1 MDESAKGRLMTTE
14 LTFTQTESDWTP
26 PTEYPDLTNRSII
39 AVDLETRDPNIKKKG
54 PGWATKDGEVVGI
67 AVAADGF
74 QGYFPIAHEKGPNL
88 DPGMTLKWFAK
99 IMSSDADKICHNASY
114 DIGWCKAMGI
124 KVNGRIIDT
133 MIAGAIIDE
142 NRYSYSLNA
151 LSAEYLGEVKV
162 ETKLKQKA
170 EEWGLDAKQ
179 DLWRLPASFV
189 GEYAEQDAV
198 LTLKLWRKFETEIRT
213 QNLQSIFDMETR
225 LLPILIEMREHGIRV
240 DMEKADK
247 MKKAFVSEEKKKIKE
262 IKDLTG
268 IDVEIWAAASLAKAF
283 DALKIPY
290 DLTEKTKKPSFTS
303 NWLLNCTHPLAKLV
317 REAREMNKFH
327 STFID
332 SIFRYEH
339 KGRIHAEINQ
349 LRSDNGGTVSGRLS
363 MSNPN
368 LQQVPARNKEF
379 GKQIRSLFLPD
390 EGSQWG
396 SFDYSQQEPRLVV
409 HYASSVDSGF
419 EGSFELI
426 KAYENEDADFHQV
439 VADMAEIPRSQA
451 KTINLGLFYGMGAA
465 KLSRELGI
473 ETEAAKQ
480 LLAEYNRKVP
490 FVKQLAN
497 RCMAVAD
504 KKGCVVTIRGRHC
517 RFNMWEPKAWGVYQP
532 MTLQEATSKYEMY
545 QLKRYGT
552 YKALNR
558 LIQGSAADQTKQ
570 AIIDCYDN
578 GHRPLLQIHDELC
591 FNIKNDDDKNQIIN
605 KMEHCLDNVPMKVP
619 SKVDVAIGDNWGEA
633 T

>member
-1 MDESAKGRLMTTE
+1 MTTE
-14 LTFTQTESDWTP
+14 LTFTTTESDWIP
-26 PTEYPDLTNRSII
+26 PAEYPDLTDRSMI
-39 AVDLETRDPNIKKKG
+39 AIDLETRDPNIKIKG
-54 PGWATKDGEVVGI
+54 PGWATNDGEIVGI

-74 QGYFPIAHEKGPNL
+74 KGYFPIAHEAGGNL
-88 DPGMTLKWFAK
+88 DRAMTMKWYANL
-99 IMSSDADKICHNASY
+99 MASNADKICHNASY
-114 DIGWCKAMGI
+114 DIGWTQAAGI
-124 KVNGRIIDT
+124 KVNGKIIDT
-133 MIAGAIIDE
+133 MIAGAVIDE
-142 NRYSYSLNA
+142 NRRGYSLNA
-151 LSAEYLGEVKV
+151 LSKDYLGEIKSEVKLR
-162 ETKLKQKA
+162 EKA
-170 EEWGLDAKQ
+170 EEWGLDAKA
-179 DLWRLPASFV
+179 DLWRLPSSFV
-189 GEYAEQDAV
+189 GEYAEQDAE
-198 LTLKLWRKFETEIRT
+198 LTLKLWRKFETEIKLN
-213 QNLQSIFDMETR
+213 NLTSIFNLEIE
-225 LLPILIEMREHGIRV
+225 LLPILIEMRAHGIRM
-240 DMEKADK
+240 DMEKASKLKID
-247 MKKAFVSEEKKKIKE
+247 FVQEEKKKLNE
-262 IKDLTG
+262 IKKLSG
-268 IDVEIWAAASLAKAF
+268 HDVELWAAASVAKAF
-283 DALKIPY
+283 DALKVPY
-290 DLTEKTKKPSFTS
+290 DRTEKTQAPSFTS
-303 NWLLNCTHPLAKLV
+303 NWLVNCPHPLAKLI

-332 SIFRYEH
+332 SIFKFEH

-349 LRSDNGGTVSGRLS
+349 LKSDSGGTVSGRLS

-390 EGSQWG
+390 EGTKWG

-426 KAYENEDADFHQV
+426 KAYETEDADFHQV
-439 VADMAEIPRSQA
+439 VADMADIPRSQA

-473 ETEAAKQ
+473 DTDAAKA

-517 RFNMWEPKAWGVYQP
+517 NFNMWEPRSFGAYTA
-532 MTLQEATSKYEMY
+532 MTQQEAFSKYDMKD
-545 QLKRYGT
+545 LKRAGT

-570 AIIDCYDN
+570 AIIDCYNN

-591 FNIKNDDDKNQIIN
+591 FNIKGEADTLAIKD
-605 KMEHCLDNVPMKVP
+605 KMEHCLDGVPMKVP
-619 SKVDVAIGDNWGEA
+619 SKVDIAIGDNWGDA
-633 T
+633 V

>member
-1 MDESAKGRLMTTE
+1 MTTE
-14 LTFTQTESDWTP
+14 LTFTTTESDWIP
-26 PTEYPDLTNRSII
+26 PAEYPDLTDRSMI
-39 AVDLETRDPNIKKKG
+39 AIDLETRDPNIKIKG
-54 PGWATKDGEVVGI
+54 PGWATNDGEIVGI

-74 QGYFPIAHEKGPNL
+74 KGYFPIAHEAGGNL
-88 DPGMTLKWFAK
+88 DRAMTMKWYANL
-99 IMSSDADKICHNASY
+99 MASNADKICHNASY
-114 DIGWCKAMGI
+114 DIGWTQAAGI
-124 KVNGRIIDT
+124 KVNGKIIDT
-133 MIAGAIIDE
+133 MIAGAVIDE
-142 NRYSYSLNA
+142 NRRGYSLNA
-151 LSAEYLGEVKV
+151 LSKDYLGEIKSEVKLR
-162 ETKLKQKA
+162 EKA
-170 EEWGLDAKQ
+170 EEWGLDAKA
-179 DLWRLPASFV
+179 DLWRLPSSFV
-189 GEYAEQDAV
+189 GEYAEQDAE
-198 LTLKLWRKFETEIRT
+198 LTLKLWRKFETEIKLN
-213 QNLQSIFDMETR
+213 NLTSIFNLEIE
-225 LLPILIEMREHGIRV
+225 LLPILIEMRAHGIRM
-240 DMEKADK
+240 DMEKASKLKID
-247 MKKAFVSEEKKKIKE
+247 FVQEEKKKLNE
-262 IKDLTG
+262 IKKLSG
-268 IDVEIWAAASLAKAF
+268 HDVELWAAASVAKAF
-283 DALKIPY
+283 DALKVPY
-290 DLTEKTKKPSFTS
+290 DRTEKTQAPSFTS
-303 NWLLNCTHPLAKLV
+303 NWLVNCPHPLAKLI

-332 SIFRYEH
+332 SIFKFEH

-349 LRSDNGGTVSGRLS
+349 LKSDSGGTVSGRLS

-390 EGSQWG
+390 EGTKWG

-426 KAYENEDADFHQV
+426 KAYETEDADFHQV
-439 VADMAEIPRSQA
+439 VADMADIPRSQA

-473 ETEAAKQ
+473 DTDAAKA

-504 KKGCVVTIRGRHC
+504 KKGCVVTIKGRHC
-517 RFNMWEPKAWGVYQP
+517 NFNMWEPKAWGFFQA
-532 MTLQEATSKYEMY
+532 MTEQEAFSKYDMKD
-545 QLKRYGT
+545 LKRAGT

-570 AIIDCYDN
+570 AIIDCYNN

-591 FNIKNDDDKNQIIN
+591 FNIKGETDTLAIKD
-605 KMEHCLDNVPMKVP
+605 KMEHCLDGVPMKVP
-619 SKVDVAIGDNWGEA
+619 SKVDIAIGDNWGDA
-633 T
+633 V

>member
-1 MDESAKGRLMTTE
+1 MTTQ

-26 PTEYPDLTNRSII
+26 PTEYPDLTDRSII

-88 DPGMTLKWFAK
+88 DPGMTLKWFSK
-99 IMSSDADKICHNASY
+99 IMASDADKVCHNASY
-114 DIGWCKAMGI
+114 DIGWCRAMGI

-198 LTLKLWRKFETEIRT
+198 LTLKLWRKFQTEIRT
-213 QNLQSIFDMETR
+213 QNLQTIFDMETR
-225 LLPILIEMREHGIRV
+225 LLPILIEMRDHGIRV
-240 DMEKADK
+240 DMERAEK
-247 MKKAFVSEEKKKIKE
+247 MKKTFVNEEKKKVKE

-332 SIFRYEH
+332 SIFKFEH

-349 LRSDNGGTVSGRLS
+349 LRSDTGGTVSGRLS

-390 EGSQWG
+390 EGCKWG

-426 KAYENEDADFHQV
+426 KAYEDDDADFHQV

-504 KKGCVVTIRGRHC
+504 KKGCVVTIKGRHC
-517 RFNMWEPKAWGVYQP
+517 RFNMWEPRSWGVYQP
-532 MTLQEATSKYEMY
+532 MTLQEATSKYEMH
-545 QLKRYGT
+545 QLKRAGT

-591 FNIKNDDDKNQIIN
+591 FNVKTEEDKKQIVD
-605 KMEHCLDNVPMKVP
+605 KMEHCLDHVPMKVP
-619 SKVDVAIGDNWGEA
+619 SKVDIAIGDNWGEA

>member
-1 MDESAKGRLMTTE
+1 MTTE
-14 LTFTQTESDWTP
+14 LTFTTTESDWTP
-26 PTEYPDLTNRSII
+26 PTEYPDLTDRSMI
-39 AVDLETRDPNIKKKG
+39 AIDLETRDPNIKKTG
-54 PGWATKDGEVVGI
+54 PGWATKDGEIVGI

-74 QGYFPIAHEKGPNL
+74 KGYFPIAHERGSNL
-88 DPGMTLKWFAK
+88 DPVMTMKWYQNLMA
-99 IMSSDADKICHNASY
+99 SDADKICHNASY
-114 DIGWCKAMGI
+114 DIGWTRSAGI
-124 KVNGRIIDT
+124 KVNGKIIDT

-142 NRYSYSLNA
+142 NRRGYSLNA
-151 LSAEYLGEVKV
+151 LSKDYLGEIKSEVKLR
-162 ETKLKQKA
+162 EKA
-170 EEWGLDAKQ
+170 EEWGLDAKA
-179 DLWRLPASFV
+179 DLWKLPPSFV
-189 GEYAEQDAV
+189 GEYAEQDAE
-198 LTLKLWRKFETEIRT
+198 LTLKLWRRFETEIKT
-213 QNLQSIFDMETR
+213 QNLQSIFDMETE
-225 LLPILIEMREHGIRV
+225 LLPILIQMREHGIRMNM
-240 DMEKADK
+240 DKAEQ
-247 MKKAFVSEEKKKIKE
+247 MKKTFVHEEKKKLKE
-262 IKDLTG
+262 IKDLTNV
-268 IDVEIWAAASLAKAF
+268 DVELWAATSVAKAF
-283 DALKIPY
+283 DVMKVPY
-290 DLTEKTKKPSFTS
+290 DRTEKTKAPSFTT
-303 NWLLNCTHPLAKLV
+303 NWLHNCTHPLAKLV

-332 SIFRYEH
+332 SIFKFEH

-390 EGSQWG
+390 EGTRWG

-419 EGSFELI
+419 EGSYDLI
-426 KAYENEDADFHQV
+426 KAYNEEDADFHQV

-473 ETEAAKQ
+473 DTDAAKI

-497 RCMAVAD
+497 RCMGVAE
-504 KKGCVVTIRGRHC
+504 KKGCVVTIKGRHC
-517 RFNMWEPKAWGVYQP
+517 RFNMWEPKAWGFFQA
-532 MTLQEATSKYEMY
+532 MTEQEAFSKYDMKD
-545 QLKRYGT
+545 LKRAGT

-570 AIIDCYDN
+570 AIIDCYN
-578 GHRPLLQIHDELC
+578 KGHRPLLQIHDELC
-591 FNIKNDDDKNQIIN
+591 FNISKDEDIKIIS
-605 KMEHCLDNVPMKVP
+605 KEMEHCLDNIPLKVP
-619 SKVDVAIGDNWGEA
+619 SKVDVALGDNWGEA
-633 T
+633 S

>member
-1 MDESAKGRLMTTE
+1 MTTQ
-14 LTFTQTESDWTP
+14 LTFTTTESDWIP
-26 PTEYPDLTNRSII
+26 PVEYPDLTDRSMI
-39 AVDLETRDPNIKKKG
+39 AIDLETRDPNIKIKG
-54 PGWATKDGEVVGI
+54 PGWATNDGEIVGI

-74 QGYFPIAHEKGPNL
+74 KGYFPMAHEAGGNL
-88 DPGMTLKWFAK
+88 DPAMTMKWYANL
-99 IMSSDADKICHNASY
+99 MASNADKICHNAAY
-114 DIGWCKAMGI
+114 DIGWTKAAGI

-133 MIAGAIIDE
+133 MIAGAVIDE
-142 NRYSYSLNA
+142 NRRGYSLNA
-151 LSAEYLGEVKV
+151 LSASYLGEIKS
-162 ETKLKQKA
+162 EIKLKEKA
-170 EEWGLDAKQ
+170 EEWGLDAKA
-179 DLWRLPASFV
+179 DLWRLPSSFV
-189 GEYAEQDAV
+189 GEYAEQDAE
-198 LTLKLWRKFETEIRT
+198 LTLKLWRKFKTEIKLN
-213 QNLQSIFDMETR
+213 NLTSIFNLEIE
-225 LLPILIEMREHGIRV
+225 LLPILIEMREHGIRM
-240 DMEKADK
+240 DMEKAGKLKID
-247 MKKAFVSEEKKKIKE
+247 FVNEEKKKLNE
-262 IKDLTG
+262 IKKLSG
-268 IDVEIWAAASLAKAF
+268 QDVELWAAASVAKAF
-283 DALKIPY
+283 DALNIPY
-290 DLTEKTKKPSFTS
+290 DRTEKTQTPSFTS
-303 NWLLNCTHPLAKLV
+303 NWLVNCPHPLAKLI

-332 SIFRYEH
+332 SIFKFEH

-349 LRSDNGGTVSGRLS
+349 LKSDSGGTVSGRLS

-390 EGSQWG
+390 EGTKWG

-419 EGSFELI
+419 EGSYELI

-439 VADMAEIPRSQA
+439 VADMADIPRSQA

-473 ETEAAKQ
+473 DTNSAKA

-517 RFNMWEPKAWGVYQP
+517 NFNMWEPRSFGAYTA
-532 MTLQEATSKYEMY
+532 MTQQEAFSKYDMKD
-545 QLKRYGT
+545 LKRAGT

-570 AIIDCYDN
+570 AIIDCYNN

-591 FNIKNDDDKNQIIN
+591 FNIKSEADTIAIKE
-605 KMEHCLDNVPMKVP
+605 KMEHCLDDVPMKVP
-619 SKVDVAIGDNWGEA
+619 SKVDIAIGDNWGDA
-633 T
+633 S